1 MINLTTILLF
11 MSSLSIIYSLSLL
24 IFLRPKDV
32 ERLDKYFKA
41 KGYEA
46 VIIEDSKRTRKI
58 SILQIRG
65 VLNELGKKAAETLLM
80 KKYINKLR
88 YRLIKGGLP
97 LKGEEFIAIQILSLL
112 GGIFLFSYLSRSL
125 LSSVILGFLGWLLP
139 SLILKIRTTKRYKL
153 FNDQLGDS
161 ILIISNSLKAGHSF
175 LQAVDSVATEMPDPI
190 AYEFKKLLK
199 ELRLGASTE
208 RALENLLLR
217 VESDDLELV
226 INAVMI
232 QREIG
237 GNLSEILDNI
247 SETIRERVRLK
258 GEIRTLTAQGRIS
271 GIVVSIL
278 PIALGLILHLLNPE
292 YMTPLFSSS
301 YGIMIL
307 SISFVSQILG
317 IILVN
322 QIVKIEV

>member
-1 MINLTTILLF
+1 MIFLITILAF
-11 MSSLSIIYSLSLL
+11 ISFSLIIYFFLLL
-24 IFLRPKDV
+24 IFLRQRAV
-32 ERLDKYFKA
+32 ERLDKYFKINS
-41 KGYEA
+41 YEDM
-46 VIIEDSKRTRKI
+46 IIEDSKKSKRI
-58 SILQIRG
+58 SVLQIRG
-65 VLNELGKKAAETLLM
+65 LLNELGKKTAEVLLM
-80 KKYINKLR
+80 KKYITR
-88 YRLIKGGLP
+88 VQYRLIKAGLP
-97 LKGEEFIAIQILSLL
+97 LKGEEFIAVQMLCLSGIMLL
-112 GGIFLFSYLSRSL
+112 IYYLSRSIL
-125 LSSVILGFLGWLLP
+125 ISVLLGFLGWLLP
-139 SLILKIRTTKRYKL
+139 SLILKFRTTKRYKL

-190 AYEFKKLLK
+190 SFEFKKLLK

-278 PIALGLILHLLNPE
+278 PVALGFILHLLNPE
-292 YMTPLFSSS
+292 YMTPLFSNKN
-301 YGIMIL
+301 GIMIL
-307 SISFVSQILG
+307 TVSFVSQIIG

>member
-1 MINLTTILLF
+1 
-11 MSSLSIIYSLSLL
+11 
-24 IFLRPKDV
+24 
-32 ERLDKYFKA
+32 
-41 KGYEA
+41 
-46 VIIEDSKRTRKI
+46 
-58 SILQIRG
+58 
-65 VLNELGKKAAETLLM
+65 
-80 KKYINKLR
+80 
-88 YRLIKGGLP
+88 
-97 LKGEEFIAIQILSLL
+97 
-112 GGIFLFSYLSRSL
+112 
-125 LSSVILGFLGWLLP
+125 
-139 SLILKIRTTKRYKL
+139 
-153 FNDQLGDS
+153 
-161 ILIISNSLKAGHSF
+161 
-175 LQAVDSVATEMPDPI
+175 MPDPI
-190 AYEFKKLLK
+190 SLEFKKLLK

-208 RALENLLLR
+208 RALENLVLR

-278 PIALGLILHLLNPE
+278 PIAFGFILHLLNPE
-292 YMTPLFSSS
+292 YMTPLFSNPN
-301 YGIMIL
+301 GIMIL
-307 SISFVSQILG
+307 SISFISQIIG